1 MPESYAPVILARK
14 AAKMRKETGN
24 QNIVARSD
32 LESKSWNYVITH
44 VMTRPFRMLI
54 HESIVLFTCIYLSL
68 AYAIFYLYFEAYP
81 IIFQGP
87 DSIYHFNA
95 GQTGLAFLP
104 IGIGASACSL
114 LFLVYDSYLA
124 RAQARKAPWS
134 QIEEYRRLPLA
145 CVGGPLYVISLF
157 WIGWSA
163 YANVHW
169 IVPILSGITFGMGF
183 LLIFMAMLNYLTD
196 AYETFAASA
205 QGIASTCR
213 SVFGALLPLASKS
226 MFDALGIHWACSL
239 LAFLSLGVT
248 IIPFVFIRYGDRIR
262 AGSKFC
268 QELKELKA
276 ARKAEEEEEEEGRR
290 LSARED
296 GVDLRKE
303 EV

>member
-44 VMTRPFRMLI
+44 VMARPFRMLI

-95 GQTGLAFLP
+95 GQTGLPSSYWNRRISMFLAVFGLRLISCESASTESTLESNRRIP
-104 IGIGASACSL
+104 TPAISIAWEDLCMLSASSGSAGRHMQMSIGSWPFSVASPSEW
-114 LFLVYDSYLA
+114 V
-124 RAQARKAPWS
+124 
-134 QIEEYRRLPLA
+134 
-145 CVGGPLYVISLF
+145 
-157 WIGWSA
+157 
-163 YANVHW
+163 
-169 IVPILSGITFGMGF
+169 F

-196 AYETFAASA
+196 AYEDLRRIRP
-205 QGIASTCR
+205 GIASTCR

-239 LAFLSLGVT
+239 LAFLFVGSNDYSLSCSSGT
-248 IIPFVFIRYGDRIR
+248 ATVFGRG
-262 AGSKFC
+262 ANF
-268 QELKELKA
+268 
-276 ARKAEEEEEEEGRR
+276 AR
-290 LSARED
+290 S
-296 GVDLRKE
+296 
-303 EV
+303 